1 MIYLCEWWTL
11 GTPANWSAK
20 YTIDDLRAEISKY
33 ITTIWLRNCQKTGMI
48 FMWRKCADEHNFTLE
63 KNLEEFDVLSLKGGR
78 LVGRTAVS
86 ALHHLAQLPVVPTIS
101 DFSSSASFILL
112 IAVLITSSSHRRET
126 IAQIPMQPP
135 SHPHTTP
142 KKCPTIV
149 PVDWVA
155 NRWGDSNPS
164 PAQLDR
170 SVIAGC
176 HPLALACQ
184 CTPSTEASFRAE
196 FVRGAAD
203 KRVKKPRAAF
213 PCNLSTLIV
222 CSLLQTTLAAATC
235 N

>member
-1 MIYLCEWWTL
+1 MERFFIDLCIWYIYVSDGLFC
-11 GTPANWSAK
+11 TPENWSAK
-20 YTIDDLRAEISKY
+20 YIIDDLREKFVKRLAWY
-33 ITTIWLRNCQKTGMI
+33 LCGG
-48 FMWRKCADEHNFTLE
+48 KCADKHFGE
-63 KNLEEFDVLSLKGGR
+63 NLEEFDVLSLKGGR

-112 IAVLITSSSHRRET
+112 IALLITSSSHRRET
-126 IAQIPMQPP
+126 IAEIPMQPP

-184 CTPSTEASFRAE
+184 CTPALH
-196 FVRGAAD
+196 RGVFS
-203 KRVKKPRAAF
+203 RGICPR
-213 PCNLSTLIV
+213 TRR
-222 CSLLQTTLAAATC
+222 QKG
-235 N
+235 